1 MLKSTLSQQ
10 GRRVLI
16 VSLLLAFCAWILGTH
31 VEARPGGGQSYR
43 SSPSSSSRSYSSGS
57 TRSSSS
63 SSRSYSGSSSSSSS
77 RSYSSG
83 SSSSSSSSS
92 SYSGSSGYSSG
103 SSTVYVP
110 TSTYRSSGSGCNGF
124 TWVVLILII
133 GVLLYLYLKGRK
145 GSSGPEERA
154 KIDVDPKLAQEGI
167 RALKERDE
175 SFDPQA
181 FVERTRTVVAKV
193 NEAWLGGHMGP
204 TRRLISDGV
213 FTRFNTQLGLLQAD
227 GLRNVMSD
235 WRVVSADILAAEAD
249 ELWDTLHVRIVGAA
263 RDTNVQLGTPD
274 DKVQRT
280 LRSQK
285 LDQYHEVWS
294 FIRRRGKKSKKGVP
308 ALEGQC
314 PNCGAQLPT
323 GDVVKCDYCQALINS
338 GEHDWVLAEIT
349 QPEEWRPGAALDD
362 LPGLA
367 ELRGRDATISRQELE
382 DRASVIFWKWI
393 EARSSG
399 KREKLAR
406 FCMKDPTDDIVASV
420 LQLKPAKLRDVAVG
434 SVELK
439 SLDPVEDHDKR
450 KHDRAVIEIRWSA
463 SVDGKEPAFDI
474 HEFELARAADAP
486 QHAKFKRGMCSLDCP
501 QCGGQLVTSDAVTCT
516 YCGNKL
522 SGGKQDWALFAVRKG
537 ELPPEPEPEDEGDEP
552 DEPPPSNLETGLA
565 IGAIVAGAALGALS
579 DSSDED

>member
-1 MLKSTLSQQ
+1 MLKSTLAQR
-10 GRRVLI
+10 GRRV
-16 VSLLLAFCAWILGTH
+16 VLLPVLVAFFAWVLGTQ
-31 VEARPGGGQSYR
+31 VEARPGGGQSYKSSGSSR
-43 SSPSSSSRSYSSGS
+43 SSSSSGSSRSYSG
-57 TRSSSS
+57 SS
-63 SSRSYSGSSSSSSS
+63 SSRSYSGSSSSSGS

-83 SSSSSSSSS
+83 SSSSSS
-92 SYSGSSGYSSG
+92 YSGSSSYGGS

-110 TSTYRSSGSGCNGF
+110 TSTYSSSGSGCNGF

-133 GVLLYLYLKGRK
+133 GVLLYLYLRGRK
-145 GSSGPEERA
+145 SSGPVERA
-154 KIDVDPKLAQEGI
+154 TIEVDGSLAQEGI
-167 RALKERDE
+167 AALKGRDE

-181 FVERTRTVVAKV
+181 FVERTKTVVAKV
-193 NEAWLGGHMGP
+193 NEAWLSGHMGP

-213 FTRFNTQLGLLQAD
+213 FTRFNTQLGLLKAD

-249 ELWDTLHVRIVGAA
+249 EMWDTIHVRIVGEA

-274 DKVQRT
+274 DKVART

-285 LDQYHEVWS
+285 KEQYHEVWS

-314 PNCGAQLPT
+314 PSCGAQLPT

-349 QPEEWRPGAALDD
+349 QPEEWRAGAALDE

-399 KREKLAR
+399 KPEKLAR
-406 FCMKDPTDDIVASV
+406 FCMKDPADGSVAAA
-420 LQLKPAKLRDVAVG
+420 LMLKAAKLRDVAVG
-434 SVELK
+434 SAELK

-450 KHDRAVIEIRWSA
+450 KHDRAVVEIRWSA
-463 SVDGKEPAFDI
+463 SVDGAEPAFDV
-474 HEFELARAADAP
+474 HEFELSRAADAP

-501 QCGGQLVTSDAVTCT
+501 ECGGQLATSDAVTCT
-516 YCGNKL
+516 YCGTKL
-522 SGGKQDWALFAVRKG
+522 SGGKQEWALLAVRKG
-537 ELPPEPEPEDEGDEP
+537 EVPPEPDADDEGDGF
-552 DEPPPSNLETGLA
+552 DEPGPSKLETGLA
-565 IGAIVAGAALGALS
+565 IGAIVAGAAIGALS
-579 DSSDED
+579 DSSDDD